1 MKTDAQRVGICYLL
15 IGILWEQC
23 ELFSFFAEN
32 TYPESVF
39 QKQHIFHESVNY
51 IAFKD
56 ICFFILILILEG
68 LMKRRT
74 KGILLATCALVMG
87 SLYPEACYH

>member
-1 MKTDAQRVGICYLL
+1 MGSVSYLL
-15 IGILWEQC
+15 KFYGNNANCSL
-23 ELFSFFAEN
+23 FFAEN

-39 QKQHIFHESVNY
+39 QKQHIFHESVSY
-51 IAFKD
+51 IVFKD